1 MFNKPKNLKSVP
13 RFVNEPVTEEMLH
26 QDRNSVLSDW
36 GVSTDAS
43 GFQEQAYEQNKVATS
58 PKKGFVI
65 CPKCL
70 SVVPATESRCVS
82 CGFNQKN
89 I

>member
-13 RFVNEPVTEEMLH
+13 RFIDEPVTEEMPH

-36 GVSTDAS
+36 GVSTDSS
-43 GFQEQAYEQNKVATS
+43 GFQDYAYEQNRAPVPS
-58 PKKGFVI
+58 KKGFII

-70 SVVPATESRCVS
+70 SVVPATELKCIS
-82 CGFNQKN
+82 CGFIHKK